1 MLLAL
6 ARCGIRRAGSAR
18 QFANVSRGCVMPS
31 PLPLLSRRLL
41 RCSAAARVE
50 TLDTPFLSD
59 SVPLAEGI
67 LGTVEELHLEVGS
80 AVKEDD
86 VIAVIDMAKVSLDV
100 KASKSGVVAEVLVNV
115 GEEVKE
121 ASPLYRLEEKE

>member
-1 MLLAL
+1 
-6 ARCGIRRAGSAR
+6 
-18 QFANVSRGCVMPS
+18 MPS
-31 PLPLLSRRLL
+31 LLPLLSRRLL